1 MSEEKKDCCCS
12 TAPKLI
18 FSCSGAADVGE
29 LCDRAARALT
39 REGAGKM
46 YCLAGVGGGVEPILA
61 NTRAAGRLLAVDG
74 CAMDCV
80 KKTLEK
86 AGFEGAAHLRLTDHG
101 FEKGA
106 SPATEENLQKAL
118 ELARPLLGR

>member
-1 MSEEKKDCCCS
+1 MSEAATCACS

-29 LCDRAARALT
+29 LCDKAARSLS
-39 REGAGKM
+39 REGCGKM
-46 YCLAGVGGGVEPILA
+46 YCLAGVGGGVEVIVA
-61 NTRAAGRLLAVDG
+61 NTQAAASVLALDG
-74 CAMDCV
+74 CALDCA

-86 AGFEGAAHLRLTDHG
+86 AGMKNITHLRLSDCG

-106 SPATEENLQKAL
+106 SPATPENVERLLAA
-118 ELARPLLGR
+118 ARPLLSR